1 MKANPVKKKRSVK
14 GKKADMTSKEQG
26 EGGRGVP
33 ARKSPSPR
41 PPQLIS
47 RGSPSSVS
55 QSVMRRQQNDQ

>member
-41 PPQLIS
+41 PPSLSAEVPRPQLA
-47 RGSPSSVS
+47 RVS
-55 QSVMRRQQNDQ
+55 